1 MSVET
6 TSAVEFNDANFETAV
21 LGSDVPVVVD
31 FWAPWCPPCKALSPV
46 VDELAER
53 YAGRVKVG
61 KVNVDENTGL
71 ATTYEVAHIPTLL
84 FVKNGE
90 IVQRTVGLQSKS
102 ELGRIVDGLLT

>member
-46 VDELAER
+46 VDETAER
-53 YAGRVKVG
+53 
-61 KVNVDENTGL
+61 
-71 ATTYEVAHIPTLL
+71 
-84 FVKNGE
+84 
-90 IVQRTVGLQSKS
+90 
-102 ELGRIVDGLLT
+102 